1 MEENRSQD
9 GRMESQKVGEAWT
22 DYTQK
27 QSEWKGAGQFLT
39 LSDCSSEWKLSVMVQ
54 LNICACQEGDK
65 LWQLQWAWIFVVIQK
80 NKKTKT
86 KPNPCSI
93 YPSLQYP
100 WPTSGVPKQR
110 YYTEGEKE
118 SSMTEH
124 QVVRRPDFVT
134 AYTAGYRHRN
144 NSQNRWKSL
153 EHKTLVWTSRRN
165 GWMAER
171 IDGGKKHV

>member
-1 MEENRSQD
+1 MEENRSRD

-80 NKKTKT
+80 NKNQT
-86 KPNPCSI
+86 KPMQYIPIAAVPMTNIRSPQTTLLHRGRKGEFNDRASSGKTTRFCYCIHSW
-93 YPSLQYP
+93 LQ
-100 WPTSGVPKQR
+100 TQKQL
-110 YYTEGEKE
+110 T
-118 SSMTEH
+118 
-124 QVVRRPDFVT
+124 
-134 AYTAGYRHRN
+134 
-144 NSQNRWKSL
+144 KSL
-153 EHKTLVWTSRRN
+153 EIFGTQNTSLN
-165 GWMAER
+165 
-171 IDGGKKHV
+171 I